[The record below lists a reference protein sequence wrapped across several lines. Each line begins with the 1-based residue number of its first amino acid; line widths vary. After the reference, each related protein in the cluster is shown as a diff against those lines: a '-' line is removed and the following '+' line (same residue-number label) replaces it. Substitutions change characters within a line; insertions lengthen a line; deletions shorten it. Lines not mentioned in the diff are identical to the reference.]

1 MKHKKEWLIAAIV
14 IMGFTLMGFFVVLT
28 LVSYSLRDKMELAT
42 PGSKIAVIEVN
53 GVITSAKSTVR
64 QLKRF
69 GKDATVKGIVLRIDS
84 PGGGVAASQE
94 IYEHVRRVKQ
104 SGKPIVTSM
113 GTVAAS
119 GGYYIALGTQT
130 IMANPGTTTGSIGVI
145 AEIPNFRK
153 LMEKIGISFEIIKS
167 GKFKDTGSPYR
178 EMTREERGY
187 LQDWVDSSYEQFVQ
201 AVMTERSLPEA
212 KVRGIADGRVFTGQ
226 QARELALIDT
236 LGTFDDAVRLAAD
249 LSGIE
254 GEPRIVR
261 ETQRKVTLF
270 DILSGDVVAFLQD
283 LLGTWP
289 RVKYLLAF

>member
-14 IMGFTLMGFFVVLT
+14 IMGFALMGLFVVLT

-153 LMEKIGISFEIIKS
+153 LMEKIGISFEVIKS

-289 RVKYLLAF
+289 RAKYLLAF